1 MSERNLTILE
11 AMRRQ
16 TELRMASPEKLREWI
31 RQIHGEEMRELKG
44 EEAEQMLVVLKLIG
58 HYADTNNQRTHTYFY
73 NHNNKEY
80 RVTYGLGNNPL
91 VEEVLPHDIGT
102 DSD

>member
-1 MSERNLTILE
+1 MDKHKTILNI
-11 AMRRQ
+11 MRQQ
-16 TELRMASPEKLREWI
+16 TAERLASPEKLRDWI

-44 EEAEQMLVVLKLIG
+44 DEAEQMLVVLKLIG

-91 VEEVLPHDIGT
+91 VEEVHRYDL
-102 DSD
+102 

>member
-1 MSERNLTILE
+1 MTDKYESILE
-11 AMRRQ
+11 VMRRQ
-16 TELRMASPEKLREWI
+16 TAERMASPEKLREWI
-31 RQIHGEEMRELKG
+31 RQVHGPEMRELEG

-80 RVTYGLGNNPL
+80 RVTYGLGDDPL
-91 VEEVLPHDIGT
+91 VEEVHRYDL
-102 DSD
+102 

>member
-1 MSERNLTILE
+1 MDKHKTILDI
-11 AMRRQ
+11 MRRQ
-16 TELRMASPEKLREWI
+16 TAERMASPEKLRDWI

-44 EEAEQMLVVLKLIG
+44 DEAEQMLVVLRLIG

-73 NHNNKEY
+73 NHGGKEY

-91 VEEVLPHDIGT
+91 VEEVHRYDL
-102 DSD
+102 